1 MNKTSERIEEIIVVL
16 LLVLAFCLA
25 RAAFHS
31 EEVSAA
37 PQEVDETVTVHESD
51 TDEATSN
58 AVVDETAT
66 IRENDTDE
74 TTSNTV
80 VDEPAIVHKNEF
92 VKTTVNATVISREY
106 VAKNTGFK
114 YGYSVWS
121 GKFKWKMRDTPEKYN
136 VTIKYETATKTFDS
150 RYLYD
155 NYNEGDTIE
164 AILYSSYDSKGEM
177 YAQYIDRW
185 ETEEEMQYN
194 YEHYWD

>member
-37 PQEVDETVTVHESD
+37 PQAGDETVTVHESD
-51 TDEATSN
+51 TDETISN
-58 AVVDETAT
+58 AVVDEPT
-66 IRENDTDE
+66 
-74 TTSNTV
+74 
-80 VDEPAIVHKNEF
+80 IVHKNEF
-92 VKTTVNATVISREY
+92 VKTTVNATVVSKEY
-106 VAKNTGFK
+106 VEKSTGFK
-114 YGYSVWS
+114 YGYSVWR
-121 GKFKWKMRDTPEKYN
+121 GKFRWKMRDTPEKYN